1 VLPPVFSNPFAVQV
15 QAFEFGLQL
24 SKTTVSAGNVRV
36 EFNLARAEDPHNLFL
51 VRNDGTG
58 PAFSFDESPSGAV
71 LAKTFPLSA
80 GRWTLFCSLPSH
92 EAAGMRTS
100 LTVAG

>member
-1 VLPPVFSNPFAVQV
+1 M
-15 QAFEFGLQL
+15 
-24 SKTTVSAGNVRV
+24 SAGNVRV

-51 VRNDGTG
+51 VRSDGTG
-58 PAFSFDESPSGAV
+58 PAYSFDESPSGAV
-71 LAKTFPLSA
+71 LAKTFPLTS
-80 GRWTLFCSLPSH
+80 GRWTLFCALPGH